1 MKERILAVDI
11 GGTKTSLM
19 LAGPGSSREPV
30 LTMPTEGDREPRE
43 LVREIV
49 RAARNLPGW
58 TARRVELVAT
68 GFPGA
73 LDPCSGRV
81 RFAPNLRGW
90 ENLVPGDLLGEAFG
104 CPVLVENDAGLATL
118 AEWKLGA
125 GSGCDDFVYI
135 TVSTGVGAGVVAGG
149 RLLRGSGG
157 LAGEVG
163 HMILDPGGEP
173 CGCGRRGCLET
184 LASGPAL
191 ARKARAYLSAGENS
205 ILGPDPDPPEILSAF
220 RGGDPLA
227 VRLIQELAGWLALGI
242 HNLDVTVNP
251 ARVALG
257 GGLGLADPAILQLTR
272 RALENLRPQGQEAP
286 LLMPAALGSAA
297 VLEGA
302 LVLAGDPIK
311 KPDDPGVPD
320 QKD

>member
-1 MKERILAVDI
+1 MNQRILAIDI
-11 GGTKTSLM
+11 GGTKISLM
-19 LAGPGSSREPV
+19 LSGPGDHREPV
-30 LTMPTEGDREPRE
+30 FTMPAQADREPRA

-49 RAARNLPGW
+49 RAAGTLPGW
-58 TARRVELVAT
+58 NGRRVELVAA

-90 ENLVPGDLLGEAFG
+90 ENLDPGDLLGEAFG
-104 CPVLVENDAGLATL
+104 CPALVENDAGLATL
-118 AEWKLGA
+118 AEWKRGA
-125 GSGCDDFVYI
+125 GTCCDDFVFL

-191 ARKARAYLSAGENS
+191 ARKARAYLAAGEKS

-220 RGGDPLA
+220 RGGDFLA
-227 VRLIQELAGWLALGI
+227 VRLIRELTGWLALGI

-257 GGLGLADPAILQLTR
+257 GGLGLSDPAILQLTR
-272 RALENLRPQGQEAP
+272 QALENLQPEGQEGP
-286 LLMPAALGSAA
+286 LLVPAALGSTA

-302 LVLAGDPIK
+302 LLLAEESIK
-311 KPDDPGVPD
+311 KPDDPGAPD